1 MHAIDS
7 YYAREADRIA
17 RGPQNYGGDP
27 KIVALAAFR
36 RYHKDATYDLPDA
49 EGVLRWVTRKQM
61 RVHGIIARISLSPDG
76 RAKMIDIALEAQCS
90 TATVSRTILKLQAW
104 GLFAVDVRRGRNGG
118 ITVLRPRV
126 EWMAYYVKAARQKLR
141 DMAFRARIKLASMI
155 HGEDEAVNSYPDTP
169 NSYVV
174 GMDES
179 FSRKAGLTAENVVYE
194 RAMLALTDPE
204 GEMESINP
212 LRRHEAIALLDW
224 RAPADHG

>member
-1 MHAIDS
+1 MNTIDS
-7 YYAREADRIA
+7 YYAREAERIE

-141 DMAFRARIKLASMI
+141 DMAFRARIKLASVFL
-155 HGEDEAVNSYPDTP
+155 GEETGGTTATDDLDTYQG
-169 NSYVV
+169 N
-174 GMDES
+174 MDES
-179 FSRKAGLTAENVVYE
+179 FSRKPGLTAENLVYE

-204 GEMESINP
+204 GELESINP

-224 RAPADHG
+224 RAPADLV